1 MTAQAVR
8 AAEPA
13 APATPRRNGRRSVRR
28 FFGRHW
34 YAWAMVAPV
43 VIVLAVLVLYPLAR
57 GLYFSLT
64 NANEANIGHDIGVNH
79 IPATYKFV
87 GLKNFIN
94 ILSGNDG
101 LFYGRLLWT
110 LEWTFIGVL
119 FHYTIGLGLAVLLNR
134 PMRFRAAYRMLLVL
148 PWAVPG
154 FVAAFAWRLMLN
166 GKAGVL
172 DAALSKIGIPGV
184 DWLGQPL
191 PAKISVIM
199 VNVWLGVP
207 FMMVAILGGLQAIPR
222 ELYEAAEV
230 DGATPWQRF
239 RNVTLPGL
247 RPISGTVILL
257 GVIWT
262 FNQFPVIFLVT
273 AGGPGGSTNILV
285 TQAFNDAFQGVQ
297 NFATASTYGAIILS
311 MLIVFATV
319 YRRLLQRGS
328 SEVV

>member
-1 MTAQAVR
+1 
-8 AAEPA
+8 
-13 APATPRRNGRRSVRR
+13 
-28 FFGRHW
+28 
-34 YAWAMVAPV
+34 MVAPV

-57 GLYFSLT
+57 GLYLSLT
-64 NANEANIGHDIGVNH
+64 DANEANIGHDIGVNH
-79 IPATYKFV
+79 IPATYRFV

-101 LFYGRLLWT
+101 LFYGRLAWT
-110 LEWTFIGVL
+110 LEWTFIGVF

-134 PMRFRAAYRMLLVL
+134 PMRLRAVYRTLLIL
-148 PWAVPG
+148 PWAVPS

-166 GKAGVL
+166 GNAGVL

-191 PAKISVIM
+191 PAKISVIA

-207 FMMVAILGGLQAIPR
+207 FMMVAVLGGLQAIPR

-239 RNVTLPGL
+239 RHVTLPGL

-257 GVIWT
+257 GIIWT

-285 TQAFNDAFQGVQ
+285 TQAFDEAFRGVQ
-297 NFATASTYGAIILS
+297 NFAIASTYGAIILS
-311 MLIVFATV
+311 MLIVFAAV

-328 SEVV
+328 SEVA